1 MACRRKIM
9 PHQYVL
15 LVPASQLGAKKLTCK
30 CTEEKLGLVFL
41 GSGGSARGGFS
52 NHLLQLE
59 ENDDRAH
66 MWQARVDTLLPWLKQ
81 GFRARVQ
88 RGQRGQLSLTP
99 ATGLAGS
106 FDFKSFDTSA
116 EFSSLCSGL
125 IPLPA
130 SWLVLRCRQSA
141 TAI

>member
-88 RGQRGQLSLTP
+88 RGQRGQL
-99 ATGLAGS
+99 GH
-106 FDFKSFDTSA
+106 
-116 EFSSLCSGL
+116 
-125 IPLPA
+125 
-130 SWLVLRCRQSA
+130 
-141 TAI
+141 